1 MIRYVRKCPICS
13 SKKSKKIYRQEFAN
27 NLFHII
33 SACNR
38 CGFVFVSN
46 SPDQKYYD
54 NYYKTMSKYEHE
66 RDQQLHKK
74 YCDIISKYVK
84 KDVRILDVGCSTG
97 HLLDQLK
104 RIGYQNISGIDPSS
118 VCKKLA
124 YEKFKIKI
132 VSSDFFSFKT
142 KKKFDLLIFAA
153 VFEHIEQL
161 KKAAQ
166 KAYDM
171 LSDRGYLFVSV
182 PDLESFGLNFEEPF
196 GEFSTEHINF
206 FSSKDIYRLLARFS
220 PIHVVNE
227 DKAILSLWKKGTN
240 SVETVVDYIEKSKR
254 KQYKINKTIRKLPD
268 KIMIW
273 GAGSLTQRLLSQ
285 REIISKVQRFIDRDD
300 NLIGK
305 KLNGIP
311 IISPSSVKS
320 FQEPILVSSFRF
332 KEEIKNDIRKMRL
345 RNKVIMF

>member
-1 MIRYVRKCPICS
+1 MVKGNRKCPICS
-13 SKKSKKIYRQEFAN
+13 SEKSKKIYKQKFAD

-33 SACNR
+33 SSCDR

-46 SPDQKYYD
+46 SPGQKYYD
-54 NYYKTMSKYEHE
+54 NYYKTISKYEHE
-66 RDQQLHKK
+66 RDEILHRK
-74 YCDIISKYVK
+74 YCEIISQYCK
-84 KDVRILDVGCSTG
+84 KDVKILDVGCSTG
-97 HLLDQLK
+97 HLLYQLK
-104 RIGYQNISGIDPSS
+104 RIGYQNISGIDPSP

-124 YEKFKIKI
+124 HEKFKIEI
-132 VSSDFFSFKT
+132 VSSDFFSFKA

-161 KKAAQ
+161 KKAVQ
-166 KAYDM
+166 KAYNM
-171 LSDRGYLFVSV
+171 LSEGGYLFISV
-182 PDLESFGLNFEEPF
+182 PDLESFGLNYEEPF

-220 PIHVVNE
+220 LIHMASE
-227 DKAILSLWKKGTN
+227 DKAILSLWKKST
-240 SVETVVDYIEKSKR
+240 STEETVIDYIEKSKR
-254 KQYKINKTIRKLPD
+254 KQYEINKTIRKLPD

-285 REIISKVQRFIDRDD
+285 REITSKVQRFIDRDN

-311 IISPSSVKS
+311 IISPDNVKS

-332 KEEIKNDIRKMRL
+332 KEEIKKDIKKMKL